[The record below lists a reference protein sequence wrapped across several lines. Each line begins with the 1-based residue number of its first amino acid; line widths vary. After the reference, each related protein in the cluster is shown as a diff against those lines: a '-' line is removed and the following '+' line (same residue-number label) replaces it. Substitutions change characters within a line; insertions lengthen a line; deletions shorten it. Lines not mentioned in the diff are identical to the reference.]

1 MSVRL
6 ICLTLGI
13 QRSSYY
19 AWKTRPSSKRESTNH
34 SLLLELRR
42 AHKESKGTYGAPR
55 LTAHLKVQGR
65 FCGRHRVARLMRR
78 DGLFGCARRKFR
90 PPGTT
95 DSKHTLP
102 IAPRIFRVQ
111 SKACFPPGP
120 NQVWVSDTTYI
131 ATQEGWLYLTIQLDV
146 FTRKVV
152 GYTMSDHLK
161 SEATWESMKEALKR
175 QPEALSIS
183 AILPLIAHSDRGVQY
198 ASDLYRGKLSRLGIT
213 QSMSRSGNCYDNAY
227 AESFFHTLKVELVH
241 RQAFRTRAEARNA
254 ISSYIEEWYNR
265 KRLHSALGYRAPNDY
280 EQQALTA

>member
-1 MSVRL
+1 
-6 ICLTLGI
+6 
-13 QRSSYY
+13 
-19 AWKTRPSSKRESTNH
+19 
-34 SLLLELRR
+34 
-42 AHKESKGTYGAPR
+42 
-55 LTAHLKVQGR
+55 
-65 FCGRHRVARLMRR
+65 MRR